1 MANQY
6 RVKTGV
12 KLYTQV
18 LEQVKSMIAQGVY
31 KKGDLLPSE
40 KELIEMMGVSRITV
54 RRAVEELCAEG
65 YLVKMQGRG
74 TFVSKPRIHRKFAS
88 GRGTA
93 SFTETCKEY
102 GMVPGARLL
111 NRQIVPVRKDEEAF
125 FHVGLEA
132 LLIYIQRLRTADGQP
147 VFLENLFL
155 PYEPYKSLMSENLND
170 VSMFDTIERISGLR
184 PATTSCQR
192 IEAVRASAEQAQ
204 LLNLSLGEPLLYLNA
219 YFHDQY
225 DHPLCIGRQYYI
237 GSRYMFEF

>member
-1 MANQY
+1 MAINDSA
-6 RVKTGV
+6 VV
-12 KLYTQV
+12 PLYQ
-18 LEQVKSMIAQGVY
+18 QVKDDIRAAIESGKY
-31 KKGDLLPSE
+31 KTNE
-40 KELIEMMGVSRITV
+40 KIPPEPELSAEYSVSRITV

-74 TFVSKPRIHRKFAS
+74 TILSTHRIHRKFTS
-88 GRGTA
+88 GKGAA
-93 SFTETCKEY
+93 SFTEICKEN

-125 FHVGLEA
+125 FHVGSDA

-147 VFLENLFL
+147 IFLENLFL
-155 PYEPYKSLMSENLND
+155 PYEPYKNLMSENLND
-170 VSMFDTIERISGLR
+170 VSMFDAIERISGLR
-184 PATTSCQR
+184 PATAGRQR
-192 IEAVRASAEQAQ
+192 IEAVRATAEQAQ

>member
-1 MANQY
+1 MRSTLSAAS
-6 RVKTGV
+6 RCAVRW
-12 KLYTQV
+12 
-18 LEQVKSMIAQGVY
+18 KSCAPKGIWSKCRGGAPLSASPASIAS
-31 KKGDLLPSE
+31 LP
-40 KELIEMMGVSRITV
+40 
-54 RRAVEELCAEG
+54 AAEEA
-65 YLVKMQGRG
+65 
-74 TFVSKPRIHRKFAS
+74 
-88 GRGTA
+88 A
-93 SFTETCKEY
+93 SFTETCKEN

-111 NRQIVPVRKDEEAF
+111 NRQIVPVRKDEETF
-125 FHVGLEA
+125 FHVGPEA

>member
-1 MANQY
+1 MHAFQ
-6 RVKTGV
+6 TAA
-12 KLYTQV
+12 
-18 LEQVKSMIAQGVY
+18 SAFCIAC
-31 KKGDLLPSE
+31 
-40 KELIEMMGVSRITV
+40 I
-54 RRAVEELCAEG
+54 CAEITTL
-65 YLVKMQGRG
+65 LVGAGWAGRCIKAVAG
-74 TFVSKPRIHRKFAS
+74 LYILVILFRLAPQMKLELKSAAAAAPAAVSIQS
-88 GRGTA
+88 
-93 SFTETCKEY
+93 TETCKEN

-125 FHVGLEA
+125 FHVGPEA

-155 PYEPYKSLMSENLND
+155 PYEPYKNLMSENLND

>member
-1 MANQY
+1 MTFVPRSRAASTKPTRRSPRSRSLSAEY
-6 RVKTGV
+6 
-12 KLYTQV
+12 
-18 LEQVKSMIAQGVY
+18 S
-31 KKGDLLPSE
+31 
-40 KELIEMMGVSRITV
+40 VSRITV

-125 FHVGLEA
+125 FHVGPEA

-170 VSMFDTIERISGLR
+170 VSMFDTIERISGCALQRPPASVSRRYGLR
-184 PATTSCQR
+184 QNRHSCSTFR
-192 IEAVRASAEQAQ
+192 WASRC
-204 LLNLSLGEPLLYLNA
+204 
-219 YFHDQY
+219 
-225 DHPLCIGRQYYI
+225 CI
-237 GSRYMFEF
+237 

>member
-1 MANQY
+1 MAINDSA
-6 RVKTGV
+6 VV
-12 KLYTQV
+12 PLYQ
-18 LEQVKSMIAQGVY
+18 QVKDDIRAAIESGKY
-31 KKGDLLPSE
+31 KTNE
-40 KELIEMMGVSRITV
+40 KIPPEPELSAEYSVSRITV

-74 TFVSKPRIHRKFAS
+74 TFVSKPRIHRKFTS
-88 GRGTA
+88 GRGAA
-93 SFTETCKEY
+93 SFTETCKEN

-125 FHVGLEA
+125 FHVGPDA

-147 VFLENLFL
+147 IFLENLFL

-170 VSMFDTIERISGLR
+170 VSMFDAIERISGLR

>member
-1 MANQY
+1 MAINDSA
-6 RVKTGV
+6 VV
-12 KLYTQV
+12 PLYQ
-18 LEQVKSMIAQGVY
+18 QVKDDIRAAIESGKY
-31 KKGDLLPSE
+31 KTNE
-40 KELIEMMGVSRITV
+40 KIPPEPELSAEYSVSRITV

-125 FHVGLEA
+125 FHVGPEA

-155 PYEPYKSLMSENLND
+155 PYEPYKSLMSENLMMFPCLTPLSASPGCALQRPPAS
-170 VSMFDTIERISGLR
+170 VSRRYGLR
-184 PATTSCQR
+184 QNRHSCSTFR
-192 IEAVRASAEQAQ
+192 WASRC
-204 LLNLSLGEPLLYLNA
+204 
-219 YFHDQY
+219 
-225 DHPLCIGRQYYI
+225 CI
-237 GSRYMFEF
+237 

>member
-1 MANQY
+1 MTFVPRSRAANTKPM
-6 RVKTGV
+6 RRSP
-12 KLYTQV
+12 
-18 LEQVKSMIAQGVY
+18 E
-31 KKGDLLPSE
+31 P
-40 KELIEMMGVSRITV
+40 ELSAEYSVSRITV

-74 TFVSKPRIHRKFAS
+74 TFVSKPRIHRKFTS
-88 GRGTA
+88 GRNAA
-93 SFTETCKEY
+93 SFTETCKEN

-125 FHVGLEA
+125 FHVGPEA

-155 PYEPYKSLMSENLND
+155 PYEPYKNLMSENLND

-192 IEAVRASAEQAQ
+192 IEAGTGFGRTGTAAQPFAGRAAAVSER
-204 LLNLSLGEPLLYLNA
+204 LLP
-219 YFHDQY
+219 
-225 DHPLCIGRQYYI
+225 
-237 GSRYMFEF
+237 

>member
-1 MANQY
+1 
-6 RVKTGV
+6 
-12 KLYTQV
+12 
-18 LEQVKSMIAQGVY
+18 
-31 KKGDLLPSE
+31 
-40 KELIEMMGVSRITV
+40 
-54 RRAVEELCAEG
+54 VEELCAEG
-65 YLVKMQGRG
+65 YLIKMQGRG
-74 TFVSKPRIHRKFAS
+74 TFVSKPRIHRKFTS
-88 GRGTA
+88 GRNAA
-93 SFTETCKEY
+93 SFTETCKEN

-125 FHVGLEA
+125 FHVGPDA

-184 PATTSCQR
+184 PATAGRQR
-192 IEAVRASAEQAQ
+192 IEAVRATAEQAQ

>member
-1 MANQY
+1 MAINDSA
-6 RVKTGV
+6 VV
-12 KLYTQV
+12 PLYQ
-18 LEQVKSMIAQGVY
+18 QVKDDIRAAIESGKYKTNEKIPGAGTECGVLCQPHH
-31 KKGDLLPSE
+31 GASCR
-40 KELIEMMGVSRITV
+40 GRIV
-54 RRAVEELCAEG
+54 RRRVSDQNA
-65 YLVKMQGRG
+65 GRG
-74 TFVSKPRIHRKFAS
+74 TFVSKPRIHRKFTS

-125 FHVGLEA
+125 FHVGPDA

>member
-1 MANQY
+1 MRR
-6 RVKTGV
+6 RVSDQNAGARHLCQQAPHPPQV
-12 KLYTQV
+12 YQRQRNCQLYGD
-18 LEQVKSMIAQGVY
+18 LQGV
-31 KKGDLLPSE
+31 
-40 KELIEMMGVSRITV
+40 R
-54 RRAVEELCAEG
+54 
-65 YLVKMQGRG
+65 
-74 TFVSKPRIHRKFAS
+74 H
-88 GRGTA
+88 
-93 SFTETCKEY
+93 
-102 GMVPGARLL
+102 GAG
-111 NRQIVPVRKDEEAF
+111 RKDEEAF
-125 FHVGLEA
+125 FHVGPDA